1 MKKKFFAIY
10 ALVGALV
17 ASPIF
22 TSCVDDE
29 ESPSVTAIR
38 NAKAAELKS
47 IAALK
52 KAEAQAQA
60 TLDAANIALK
70 AAQADAQLAAAKLA
84 EAEAALQETQN
95 EAQAVALLV
104 QKKEAEMKLDSIQGA
119 IEQQEILIQKA
130 LLEAQADLLYA
141 KQKLDEAT
149 QSYDADQKAELQAL
163 ANAYSTAVNELLTA
177 KQALMSLESTLA
189 SYETGLV
196 DAKAG
201 LEKTIASYEQQIER
215 SKIFIEAYKKY
226 PYYVEDLD
234 ALKLDYTKALT
245 AQNLAQD
252 KYAVASNDYSEAY
265 NEVVGNEELKALK
278 DAVTDDHFFAFV
290 QSGDLWDAENEQYE
304 YRWDIN
310 NIVRRGKMTYSW
322 SLWLDF
328 VFEKDDMKVPL
339 GDTIYYKAEYTA
351 DYRQV
356 EMNAMNQYVQSYKD
370 NLKAEQT
377 ALEAN
382 EKALTAAKAAT
393 TAAKTAWDAAV
404 GKDDEGEKKQA
415 YLDAVQAENNLVA
428 AIEINNGNID
438 YYNAELAWWNQ
449 ALDYAKNFDTY
460 NAALIKKIDAYN
472 VAAKAAWAEVAE
484 LYFAKQEAYLA
495 YTEAYAEYE
504 VLYKALNDGGSYTA
518 EKIAKEIKVHEALIA
533 DSEANIEKAKKLL
546 SSEYVN
552 GQQMTFEDVIAYYK
566 SLVEAQKAIVAAKE
580 VAVAEAKAAL
590 DAAMPAEEEEGT
602 EEETPAE

>member
-95 EAQAVALLV
+95 EAAAVALLV
-104 QKKEAEMKLDSIQGA
+104 QKKEAEMKLDSIQAG

-130 LLEAQADLLYA
+130 LLEAQADLLDA
-141 KQKLDEAT
+141 KEQLDSAT
-149 QSYDADQKAELQAL
+149 QDYDAEQKAELQAL
-163 ANAYSTAVNELLTA
+163 ANAYSTAVNELLIA
-177 KQALMSLESTLA
+177 KQDLMSLESTLA

-290 QSGDLWDAENEQYE
+290 QSGYLWDAENEQYD
-304 YRWDIN
+304 YRWEIYD
-310 NIVRRGKMTYSW
+310 IVRRGKMTASW
-322 SLWLDF
+322 SFWRDF
-328 VFEKDDMKVPL
+328 VFEKDDMKVYL

-356 EMNAMNQYVQSYKD
+356 EMNAMNQYMQSYKD
-370 NLKAEQT
+370 DLKAEQT

-415 YLDAVQAENNLVA
+415 YLAAVQAENDLVA
-428 AIEINNGNID
+428 AIEINNDNID

-484 LYFAKQEAYLA
+484 LYFAQQEAELA
-495 YTEAYAEYE
+495 YTEASAECE
-504 VLYKALNDGGSYTA
+504 VLYKALNDGGTNTA
-518 EKIAKEIKVHEALIA
+518 EFIA
-533 DSEANIEKAKKLL
+533 DCIKSHEDIIANCEANIEKAKKFLIN
-546 SSEYVN
+546 SWSDY
-552 GQQMTFEDVIAYYK
+552 TYEDCIAYYK
-566 SLVEAQKAIVAAKE
+566 SLVEAQKAIVAAME
-580 VAVAEAKAAL
+580 VAVADAKAAL

>member
-10 ALVGALV
+10 ALIGALV

-84 EAEAALQETQN
+84 EAEAALEETRN
-95 EAQAVALLV
+95 EAAAAALLV
-104 QKKEAEMKLDSIQGA
+104 QKKEAEKQLAAIQA
-119 IEQQEILIQKA
+119 EMEKQEILIQKA

-141 KQKLDEAT
+141 KQELDEAT
-149 QSYDADQKAELQAL
+149 QGYDANQKAELQAL

-177 KQALMSLESTLA
+177 KQDLMSLESTLA
-189 SYETGLV
+189 YYETGLV

-234 ALKLDYTKALT
+234 ALKADYTEANA
-245 AQNLAQD
+245 AQGLAYD
-252 KYAVASNDYSEAY
+252 KYVVANNAYWEARNEAND
-265 NEVVGNEELKALK
+265 NEELKALK
-278 DAVTDDHFFAFV
+278 DAVTDGHFFAFV
-290 QSGDLWDAENEQYE
+290 QSGDLWDAENEQYD
-304 YRWDIN
+304 YRWEIN
-310 NIVRRGKMTYSW
+310 DIVRRGKMTVSL
-322 SLWLDF
+322 SLWRDF
-328 VFEKDDMKVPL
+328 VFEKDDMKVYL

-415 YLDAVQAENNLVA
+415 YLDAVQAENDLVA

-484 LYFAKQEAYLA
+484 LYFAEQEAYLA
-495 YTEAYAEYE
+495 YTEAYAEYD
-504 VLYKALNDGGSYTA
+504 VLYKALNDGGYYTA
-518 EKIAKEIKVHEALIA
+518 EQIASSIKTHEDIIA
-533 DSEANIEKAKKLL
+533 NCEANIEKAKKFLIN
-546 SSEYVN
+546 SWSDY
-552 GQQMTFEDVIAYYK
+552 TYEDCIAYYK